1 VVLLARD
8 PEKRRRVLNRL
19 KLRCPAS
26 NANSLHTADRESS
39 PFLKSDVVIASHS
52 DESAGAYRSHI
63 DRAVSAVL
71 GVAVASGDL

>member
-1 VVLLARD
+1 MVLLARD

-19 KLRCPAS
+19 KLRCPAN

-71 GVAVASGDL
+71 RVAVASGDL

>member
-1 VVLLARD
+1 MVLLARD
-8 PEKRRRVLNRL
+8 PEKRRRVLNGL
-19 KLRCPAS
+19 KLLGPAR
-26 NANSLHTADRESS
+26 NANSLHNADRESS

-71 GVAVASGDL
+71 RVAVASGDL

>member
-1 VVLLARD
+1 MVLLARD
-8 PEKRRRVLNRL
+8 PEKRRRVLNRP
-19 KLRCPAS
+19 KLLGPAS

-63 DRAVSAVL
+63 DRAVSVVPR
-71 GVAVASGDL
+71 VAVASGDL

>member
-1 VVLLARD
+1 MVLLARD

-52 DESAGAYRSHI
+52 DESVGAYRSHI

-71 GVAVASGDL
+71 RVAVASGDL